1 MSDSPEHVSRSGSMV
16 ESASSLTPEERAAWR
31 VLCEKATAGPWTS
44 EGLCLSDSSRGTFI
58 SDEQFYSWVDWTE
71 ADAAFC
77 AAARSALPRL
87 IDALEAERAK
97 VKRLRVF
104 AQGIAGDQDLE
115 PGYWTDAQKALEETE

>member
-1 MSDSPEHVSRSGSMV
+1 MP
-16 ESASSLTPEERAAWR
+16 ANPTPEELAAWR
-31 VLCEKATAGPWTS
+31 VPESIAGIEHDGCVIDRPGIVGEMLTMEEALSTA
-44 EGLCLSDSSRGTFI
+44 LSLQRRCS
-58 SDEQFYSWVDWTE
+58 
-71 ADAAFC
+71 
-77 AAARSALPRL
+77 RL